1 MRVRLGKSVGHLM
14 AWMIAVCWAG
24 SLIAETTRKPNILLI
39 VADDLGYEDL
49 GFQGVKDIPT
59 PSIDALAASGVRLSD
74 GYVTGT
80 WCSPTRAGLLTGRY
94 QQRFGAAGHEPVPG
108 NGLSLDEITIA
119 DRLREAGYVT
129 GIVGKWHLGVTPE
142 FHPLKR
148 GFDEF
153 FGFLDGGHVFFPDW
167 PIIIFPDETGAGPD
181 FGEIPE
187 GRATL
192 DHQIRRGTERVEEP
206 EYLTDAFAREA
217 VSFIQQHQK
226 KPFFLYLSFNAVHT
240 PMHATQDRLAKF
252 DSVTHPVRKIYN
264 AMTLAMDEAI
274 GRVMDQ
280 LKRSGLEQ
288 DTLVFFISDN
298 GGPTVQRY
306 AYNASSNAPLR
317 GSKGSTFEGG
327 IRVPFVVSW
336 PGHLPKD
343 EIYDKP
349 AIALDILPTALAAAG
364 VDAKPESDLDGVN
377 LLPYLKGE
385 SDRQPHEVLYWRSW
399 GQMAVRKGDWKL
411 VRYTAKMDDDEF
423 PYPASRKE
431 VTPMRLYNL
440 KRDIGESND
449 LSSREPEKFT
459 ELRALWDTWNAE
471 LGPEAQWW

>member
-187 GRATL
+187 GSRHLRPSDSSRHRARGGTGIPNGCL
-192 DHQIRRGTERVEEP
+192 CTRGGFIHTATSEEAVLPLSFLQRSTHPYACNTRPPGQIRFGDPSGT
-206 EYLTDAFAREA
+206 
-217 VSFIQQHQK
+217 
-226 KPFFLYLSFNAVHT
+226 
-240 PMHATQDRLAKF
+240 
-252 DSVTHPVRKIYN
+252 
-264 AMTLAMDEAI
+264 
-274 GRVMDQ
+274 
-280 LKRSGLEQ
+280 
-288 DTLVFFISDN
+288 
-298 GGPTVQRY
+298 
-306 AYNASSNAPLR
+306 
-317 GSKGSTFEGG
+317 
-327 IRVPFVVSW
+327 
-336 PGHLPKD
+336 
-343 EIYDKP
+343 
-349 AIALDILPTALAAAG
+349 
-364 VDAKPESDLDGVN
+364 
-377 LLPYLKGE
+377 
-385 SDRQPHEVLYWRSW
+385 
-399 GQMAVRKGDWKL
+399 
-411 VRYTAKMDDDEF
+411 
-423 PYPASRKE
+423 
-431 VTPMRLYNL
+431 
-440 KRDIGESND
+440 
-449 LSSREPEKFT
+449 
-459 ELRALWDTWNAE
+459 
-471 LGPEAQWW
+471 